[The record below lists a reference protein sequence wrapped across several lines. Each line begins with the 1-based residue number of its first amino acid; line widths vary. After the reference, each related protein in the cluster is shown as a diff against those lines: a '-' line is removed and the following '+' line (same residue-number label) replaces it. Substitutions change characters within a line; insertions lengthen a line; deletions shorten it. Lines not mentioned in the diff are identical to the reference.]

1 MKKSIFW
8 VGGIILVG
16 IIIAVILMFALKK
29 TTYEVSFMSDGS
41 EVLDSIEVKEDETI
55 EEPSVPVKEGYE
67 FVGWYSGTEKFD
79 FSTKIT
85 EDITLE
91 ARWEKTVSAEVS
103 DDEETEKEKV
113 DFTLSKTKVTLN
125 VGKSTTIKVT
135 TDSKKK
141 VSWKTSN
148 EKVVTVKDGK
158 ITAKAVGKA
167 TVTVTIDGISKTIS
181 VTVVKKEVVTTT
193 TKKNEETTT
202 KKTEETTTKV
212 DVLDYVLEEN
222 KASKVGQAVL
232 YLTKNGEKV
241 SGTCTITTK
250 TGEVVENV
258 NVDATGYVTNISLIK
273 SVTNIKVK

>member
-16 IIIAVILMFALKK
+16 IIVAVVLLFIFKK
-29 TTYEVSFMSDGS
+29 PTYEVSFMSDGIK
-41 EVLDSIEVKEDETI
+41 VLDSTKVKEDGTI
-55 EEPSVPVKEGYE
+55 DEPTAPVKEGYE

-91 ARWEKTVSAEVS
+91 ARWEKTVSAEVN
-103 DDEETEKEKV
+103 DDEEKEDEV
-113 DFTLSKTKVTLN
+113 EFTLSKSKVTLN

-141 VSWKTSN
+141 ISWKSSN

-167 TVTVTIDGISKTIS
+167 VVTVTIDGVSKTIN
-181 VTVVKKEVVTTT
+181 VTVVKNSAVTT
-193 TKKNEETTT
+193 TKKIEVTTTKKEEETTT
-202 KKTEETTTKV
+202 KA
-212 DVLDYVLEEN
+212 DVLHYILEEN

-250 TGEVVENV
+250 TGEVVEHV
-258 NVDATGYVTNISLIK
+258 NVDVTGYVTNISLIE

>member
-16 IIIAVILMFALKK
+16 IIIAVILMFVLKK
-29 TTYEVSFMSDGS
+29 PIYEVSFMSDGS
-41 EVLDSIEVKEDETI
+41 KVLDSIEVKEDGTI
-55 EEPSVPVKEGYE
+55 EEPSAPVKEGYE
-67 FVGWYSGTEKFD
+67 FIGWYSGTEKFD

-85 EDITLE
+85 EDISLE

-158 ITAKAVGKA
+158 ITAKSVGKA
-167 TVTVTIDGISKTIS
+167 VVTVTIDGVSKTVN
-181 VTVVKKEVVTTT
+181 VTVVKNSAVTT
-193 TKKNEETTT
+193 TKKVEESIT

-222 KASKVGQAVL
+222 KDSNVGQAVL

-241 SGTCTITTK
+241 NGTCTIITT
-250 TGEVVENV
+250 TGEKVV
-258 NVDATGYVTNISLIK
+258 NVSISSNGYVTNAGLIK
-273 SVTNIKVK
+273 SVTDIKVK

>member
-16 IIIAVILMFALKK
+16 IIIAVILMFVLKK
-29 TTYEVSFMSDGS
+29 PIYEVSFMSDGS

-91 ARWEKTVSAEVS
+91 ARWEKTVSAEVT
-103 DDEETEKEKV
+103 DDEENKEKV

-158 ITAKAVGKA
+158 ITAKSVGQAV
-167 TVTVTIDGISKTIS
+167 VTVTIDGISKTIS

-222 KASKVGQAVL
+222 KDSNVGQAVL

-241 SGTCTITTK
+241 NGTCTIITT
-250 TGEVVENV
+250 TGEKVV
-258 NVDATGYVTNISLIK
+258 NVSISSNGYVTNAGLIK
-273 SVTNIKVK
+273 SVTDIKVK